1 MFCPRC
7 SQQQT
12 SDEVR
17 FCPRCG
23 FQLNF
28 VAELIPNNG
37 VLVTR
42 EAEPQKKPARLRR
55 KGVRLGAKLIVLSAF
70 LLPLAVALSVN
81 FDSPIPFWV
90 PFIIFLLGLAQA
102 IYTLL
107 FGKHDPGEVS
117 ESQPRELSATGRRPN
132 LSAAHSTQTPID
144 YSKRINTAEM
154 VSPQSVTEH
163 TTQLLEDDQSVL
175 K

>member
-1 MFCPRC
+1 M
-7 SQQQT
+7 
-12 SDEVR
+12 
-17 FCPRCG
+17 
-23 FQLNF
+23 
-28 VAELIPNNG
+28 AELIPNNG

-102 IYTLL
+102 VYTLL
-107 FGKHDPGEVS
+107 FGKHDPREVS

-132 LSAAHSTQTPID
+132 LSAAHNTQTPID
-144 YSKRINTAEM
+144 YSKRIKTAEM

-163 TTQLLEDDQSVL
+163 TTQLFEDDQSVL

>member
-1 MFCPRC
+1 
-7 SQQQT
+7 
-12 SDEVR
+12 
-17 FCPRCG
+17 
-23 FQLNF
+23 
-28 VAELIPNNG
+28 VAELLPNNG
-37 VLVTR
+37 VLVTG
-42 EAEPQKKPARLRR
+42 ETEPRKKPARLRR

-70 LLPLAVALSVN
+70 LLPLAIALSVN

-102 IYTLL
+102 VYTLL
-107 FGKHDPGEVS
+107 FGKHDPVEVS
-117 ESQPRELSATGRRPN
+117 ESQARELSATGRRPN
-132 LSAAHSTQTPID
+132 LSAAHSTQIPID

-154 VSPQSVTEH
+154 LSSRSVTEH

>member
-1 MFCPRC
+1 
-7 SQQQT
+7 
-12 SDEVR
+12 
-17 FCPRCG
+17 
-23 FQLNF
+23 

-102 IYTLL
+102 VYTLL
-107 FGKHDPGEVS
+107 FGKHDPREVS

-132 LSAAHSTQTPID
+132 LSAAHNTQTPID
-144 YSKRINTAEM
+144 YSKRIKTAEM

-163 TTQLLEDDQSVL
+163 TTQLFEDDQSVL